1 MAGGF
6 TEVLHAYI
14 WAGIGWMMFCRIR
27 KVGPD
32 ARQIV
37 QLSLSAVATASLAVA
52 AAPFIRDWGFTVRPL
67 DLILGGS
74 LFALF
79 AAFEQSWRNG
89 PPDGVRSESYTRA
102 DRAALA
108 DSQTGSR

>member
-1 MAGGF
+1 MSYMQV
-6 TEVLHAYI
+6 TEIMHAYV
-14 WAGIGWMMFCRIR
+14 WSGIGWMMFCRIR

-37 QLSLSAVATASLAVA
+37 QFSLSAVATASFAIA
-52 AAPFIRDWGFTVRPL
+52 CAPFIADWQFTVRPL

-79 AAFEQSWRNG
+79 AAFERSWRNG
-89 PPDGVRSESYTRA
+89 PPDGVQSDMHRA
-102 DRAALA
+102 DRPAIAE
-108 DSQTGSR
+108 SRTRNR

>member
-1 MAGGF
+1 MVGGF
-6 TEVLHAYI
+6 PEILHAYI

-32 ARQIV
+32 ARQMV

-52 AAPFIRDWGFTVRPL
+52 AAPFIRDWGFSVRPL

-108 DSQTGSR
+108 DSQTRHS